1 MIDQLPGCDDL
12 DGEATL
18 TCLRNKTIEEFMQ
31 VPPIPQQM
39 DDEIFFSRPL
49 ERITAGR
56 LAKVDLLIGV
66 TSQEGYMLV
75 PFAAAELMTSEE
87 PDKEKVGEQLKAY
100 FSTVHEVRTAEVEE
114 LVMGRYFEEGLS
126 NMETDE
132 ITRNVAKIAGT
143 RLLVAPTHLQALYH
157 SGG

>member
-12 DGEATL
+12 DGETTL

-66 TSQEGYMLV
+66 TSQEGYMLIAH
-75 PFAAAELMTSEE
+75 AAAELVASEE
-87 PDKEKVGEQLKAY
+87 PDKKKVGEQLQAY
-100 FSTVHEVRTAEVEE
+100 FFNIHGAHAAEVEE
-114 LVMGRYFEEGLS
+114 LVMGRYFEEGFS
-126 NMETDE
+126 TMETDQ
-132 ITRNVAKIAGT
+132 IKQNIARIVGA
-143 RLLVAPTHLQALYH
+143 RLLVAPTYLHALYH
-157 SGG
+157 SGV